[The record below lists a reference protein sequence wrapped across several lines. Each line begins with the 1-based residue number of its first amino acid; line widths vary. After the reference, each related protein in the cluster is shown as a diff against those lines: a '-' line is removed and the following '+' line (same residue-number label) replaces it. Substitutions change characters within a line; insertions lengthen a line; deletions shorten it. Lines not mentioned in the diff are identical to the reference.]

1 MFLLP
6 NNTDTVDTLARAPF
20 KQHVGTFTRMVEVGR
35 VVLLNDTR
43 YNGRLA
49 VILDV
54 VDHNRALVEG
64 PVTGV
69 PRHSHAYKHMTL
81 TPFKI
86 KNLPRAARASTVR
99 KALQTQEI
107 ISKWETT
114 GWAKKIQSRTT
125 RASLSDFDRFKL
137 MKLRK
142 QKRTIISAQVAK
154 LRKEK
159 N

>member
-1 MFLLP
+1 
-6 NNTDTVDTLARAPF
+6 
-20 KQHVGTFTRMVEVGR
+20 MVEVGR

-49 VILDV
+49 VVIDI

-64 PVTGV
+64 PTTGV

-81 TPFKI
+81 TPLKI

-107 ISKWETT
+107 ISKWEAT
-114 GWAKKIQSRTT
+114 GWAKKLQRRTV
-125 RASLSDFDRFKL
+125 RASLTDFDRFKL

-142 QKRTIISAQVAK
+142 QRRAILSPQIAK